1 MWLLNFIPD
10 AFFAFV
16 AHTLLIAGIVGLVT
30 CFFLRYIPIVGR
42 YELIIKIVSAI
53 MFAIGIYFQ
62 GGLAVEQKW
71 QERVKE
77 LEEKIKI
84 AEEKSQQENVK
95 IVEKVVTKIK
105 VQKEY
110 VEVVKKEI
118 ETNKND
124 INKDCTVND
133 KAIEL
138 YNKAIEE
145 AK

>member
-10 AFFAFV
+10 SFFAFV
-16 AHTLLIAGIVGLVT
+16 AHALLIAGIIGLVA

-42 YELIIKIVSAI
+42 YELIVKIISAI
-53 MFAIGIYFQ
+53 LLAVGIYFQ

-77 LEEKIKI
+77 LEIKIKI
-84 AEEKSQQENVK
+84 AEEKSKQENVK

-118 ETNKND
+118 EVNKND

-138 YNKAIEE
+138 YNKALEE

>member
-10 AFFAFV
+10 SFFAFI
-16 AHTLLIAGIVGLVT
+16 AHTCLIVGIIGLIA
-30 CFFLRYIPIVGR
+30 CFFVRYIPIVGR
-42 YELIIKIVSAI
+42 YELIVKIISAI
-53 MFAIGIYFQ
+53 LLAVGIYFQ

-77 LEEKIKI
+77 LEIKIKI
-84 AEEKSQQENVK
+84 AEEKSKQENVK

-118 ETNKND
+118 EVNKND

-138 YNKAIEE
+138 YNKALEE

>member
-10 AFFAFV
+10 AFFAFI
-16 AHTLLIAGIVGLVT
+16 AHAFLIGGTIGLVA

-53 MFAIGIYFQ
+53 LLAVGIYFQ

-71 QERVKE
+71 QDRVKE
-77 LEEKIKI
+77 LEEKIRI

-118 ETNKND
+118 ETNKDD
-124 INKDCTVND
+124 INKDCSVND
-133 KAIEL
+133 KALEL

>member
-10 AFFAFV
+10 AFFAFI
-16 AHTLLIAGIVGLVT
+16 AHILLIAGIIGLVA
-30 CFFLRYIPIVGR
+30 CFFLRYIPIIGR

-53 MFAIGIYFQ
+53 MLAIGIYFQ

-71 QERVKE
+71 QDRVKE
-77 LEEKIKI
+77 LEDKIKI

-95 IVEKVVTKIK
+95 IIEKVVTKIK

-118 ETNKND
+118 EANKND
-124 INKDCTVND
+124 INKDCNVND
-133 KAIEL
+133 KALEL
-138 YNKAIEE
+138 YNKALEE

>member
-10 AFFAFV
+10 SFFAFV
-16 AHTLLIAGIVGLVT
+16 AHACLIVGIIGLIA
-30 CFFLRYIPIVGR
+30 CFFVRYIPIVGR
-42 YELIIKIVSAI
+42 YELIVKIISAI
-53 MFAIGIYFQ
+53 LLAVGIYFQ

-77 LEEKIKI
+77 LEVKIKI
-84 AEEKSQQENVK
+84 AEEKSKQENVK

-118 ETNKND
+118 EVNKND

-138 YNKAIEE
+138 YNKALEE